1 MPHMTNSLKATAL
14 ALPLA
19 FGAMTAQAADVIDTL
34 KQSDRFSQLAQAI
47 EKAGIQDAL
56 KGEGPFTVFAP
67 TNDAFKQLP
76 QGAVDRLDQQQLK
89 TLLQHHVVE
98 GERIAS
104 DEIPERLEPMAGG
117 RIDVSLAGDEIL
129 LYSAPPVGQQGQQ
142 QQQGQQG
149 QQQVQQ
155 IQQQVQQAEQALQQ
169 QNTQQAQQ
177 ALQQTQQPLQQA
189 LQQAQ
194 GQQQQLQQIQQ
205 SVDQAEQALQ
215 QQDVQGAQQ
224 ALQQAQ
230 QPLQQ
235 LAQQQG
241 GGQQQGQQATGAMT
255 TGIERVTV
263 AEGDIDAD
271 NGVIHAISGVLVPP
285 DMEQALQQKQGQQ

>member
-1 MPHMTNSLKATAL
+1 
-14 ALPLA
+14 
-19 FGAMTAQAADVIDTL
+19 MTAQAADIVDTL
-34 KQSDRFSQLAQAI
+34 KQSDQFSQLAQAI
-47 EKAGIQDAL
+47 EKAGLQDAL
-56 KGEGPFTVFAP
+56 KGEGPFTLFAP
-67 TNDAFKQLP
+67 TNEAFKQLP

-142 QQQGQQG
+142 QQGQQGQQA

-155 IQQQVQQAEQALQQ
+155 IQQQVRQAEQALQQ

-177 ALQQTQQPLQQA
+177 ALQQIQQPLQQA

-194 GQQQQLQQIQQ
+194 GQQQQRLQQVQQ

-241 GGQQQGQQATGAMT
+241 QQATGAMT

-263 AEGDIDAD
+263 AEGDIEAD
-271 NGVIHAISGVLVPP
+271 NGIIHAISGVLVPP
-285 DMEQALQQKQGQQ
+285 DMEQALQRKQGQQ